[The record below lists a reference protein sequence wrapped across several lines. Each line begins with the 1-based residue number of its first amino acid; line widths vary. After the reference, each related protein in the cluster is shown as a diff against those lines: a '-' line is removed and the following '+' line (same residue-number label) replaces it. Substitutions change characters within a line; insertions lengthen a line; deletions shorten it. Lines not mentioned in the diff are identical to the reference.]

1 MRPTLFALG
10 PLLATCAL
18 PALAARELTTDR
30 PDTTESPYTV
40 EPGRLQIEASLVEFA
55 QDNHNPDHAPVRTG
69 ALNIAPFN
77 LRIGLTP
84 DSDLHIVVE
93 TYRQER
99 TLDRSTG
106 QQAKANGTGDI
117 TLRYKYNFFGN
128 DGGGPALGILPFIK
142 LPTARSGLGNRS
154 FEGGVILPVSLELG
168 AGWGLAAMTE
178 VDVVRNAADSG
189 YEYVWVNSASFDH
202 KLVGDL
208 SSFLE
213 LVSEVGPGRPAL
225 SFNAG
230 LTYGIG
236 EDLQLDAGTNL
247 GITRPAEDLRLFVGI
262 TKRF

>member
-1 MRPTLFALG
+1 
-10 PLLATCAL
+10 
-18 PALAARELTTDR
+18 
-30 PDTTESPYTV
+30 
-40 EPGRLQIEASLVEFA
+40 
-55 QDNHNPDHAPVRTG
+55 
-69 ALNIAPFN
+69 
-77 LRIGLTP
+77 
-84 DSDLHIVVE
+84 
-93 TYRQER
+93 
-99 TLDRSTG
+99 
-106 QQAKANGTGDI
+106 
-117 TLRYKYNFFGN
+117 
-128 DGGGPALGILPFIK
+128 
-142 LPTARSGLGNRS
+142 
-154 FEGGVILPVSLELG
+154 
-168 AGWGLAAMTE
+168 MTE

-189 YEYVWVNSASFDH
+189 YEYVWVNRASFDH